1 MRLLGFFL
9 LGYACYFLALIVFD
23 LVAVPR
29 AFIIWLWV
37 GFGLIPV
44 TVIISFIKHNLRQ
57 AIGYFLLGPL
67 LLFIFVR
74 IIPSYEFSGSQGAS
88 NFPTI
93 QPGDLVV
100 ARVAKN
106 ALTRGEMVSFDTRQ
120 PTAYDFI
127 RKRVHGIP
135 GDSILVCDGVT
146 YVNNYHFSLENNWQ
160 PVAFDP
166 AKRCNSQRSR
176 YLLGE
181 NEFFV
186 LGDNQRNSWD
196 SRNFGP
202 ILRQQIRHT
211 ALYTIHVDSHTWS
224 SPNVTFLTRSFV
236 MPER

>member
-1 MRLLGFFL
+1 MR
-9 LGYACYFLALIVFD
+9 
-23 LVAVPR
+23 
-29 AFIIWLWV
+29 
-37 GFGLIPV
+37 
-44 TVIISFIKHNLRQ
+44 
-57 AIGYFLLGPL
+57 

-74 IIPSYEFSGSQGAS
+74 IIPSYEFSGSEGAS

-100 ARVAKN
+100 AKVTNDAPR
-106 ALTRGEMVSFDTRQ
+106 RGEMIAFKAQQS
-120 PTAYDFI
+120 AKYEYL

-211 ALYTIHVDSHTWS
+211 ALYTIHVDSHAWG
-224 SPNVTFLTRSFV
+224 SPNVTFLTHSFV
-236 MPER
+236 MP